1 VFGAA
6 RYCDSYL
13 QREVAAPEQTQVVTV
28 SLTSIVEKQVGR
40 NFVIFHPSD
49 FSAASEVAFG
59 HALKIALQ
67 SKAKLDIMHVETHLS
82 SQKPY
87 WIDFP
92 AVRTT
97 LTRWGILPEGVRR
110 DEVSK
115 AGLRVRKILTSGADP
130 VETMMRHFRR
140 FPPDLVVLAT
150 HQREGVE
157 RWLHGA
163 VAEPLARRS
172 GAMTLFVPRSGR
184 GFVSV
189 KDGAV
194 ALKKILVPM
203 DHDPHP
209 QTALSK
215 ALLLARGLGCVAG
228 EFRLVHVGPP
238 GTAPVVNPPHWSGW
252 SYDIVV
258 RQGNVVDEI
267 LRTEHE
273 WHPDLMVLATQGH
286 LDFVDALRGSTTER
300 VLRGAQCPV
309 LAVPAQRCAL
319 VG

>member
-1 VFGAA
+1 MLAT
-6 RYCDSYL
+6 RI
-13 QREVAAPEQTQVVTV
+13 
-28 SLTSIVEKQVGR
+28 LTEA
-40 NFVIFHPSD
+40 NFIIFHPSD
-49 FSAASEVAFG
+49 FSAANEVAFG

-67 SKAKLDIMHVETHLS
+67 SKARLDIMHVETHRS
-82 SQKPY
+82 PEKPY
-87 WIDFP
+87 WLDFP

-97 LTRWGILPEGVRR
+97 LTRWGILPEGVPR

-140 FPPDLVVLAT
+140 FSPDLIVLAT

-157 RWLHGA
+157 RWLHKA

-172 GAMTLFVPRSGR
+172 GAMTLFVPCNGR
-184 GFVSV
+184 GFVSL

-194 ALKKILVPM
+194 TLKKILVPM

-228 EFRLVHVGPP
+228 EFRLVHVGSP
-238 GTAPVVNPPHWSGW
+238 GRVPLVNPPHWPGW

-258 RQGNVVDEI
+258 RQGNVVDAI
-267 LRTEHE
+267 LKTEHD

-309 LAVPAQRCAL
+309 LAVPAGHDAR
-319 VG
+319 